1 MRNIRFVLALFL
13 ILTFYGCRHD
23 SQVSEMRN
31 VNVNFSD
38 AEKIVMDSKDILWFE
53 NSDSSLI
60 SDITNL
66 CPIGDSAFVVQ
77 SRGSILKLFDRRG
90 KYLRDMA
97 TQGEGPGEFNWVGNV
112 WSEDTVFH
120 LFDGMLGRDFK
131 YGLKSGFIGYDTV
144 VSSPIPDKGGLPR
157 ICAAEIYPRPDGK
170 GIYYINGFL
179 GTPPFRQ
186 RFAYAKD
193 LNSKP
198 DSISGRLRLDGST
211 FWNDM
216 YLVGN
221 GERALYWEAIKD
233 TVYTVTPD
241 TVVASYAIN
250 YGENSLPAEITAL
263 TDIAD
268 RFQAIPEEDKEKY
281 VIFARY
287 FQTYDGWIYYITSV
301 GMQGYIVGIDEE
313 SGNAKAWEFVS
324 PEGQQLLP
332 QLFFRID
339 GDKGMLSVIDE
350 SKPDNNPGLFVFPMS
365 RLK

>member
-1 MRNIRFVLALFL
+1 MRNSRFVLALLL
-13 ILTFYGCRHD
+13 ISAFYGCRHD

-31 VNVNFSD
+31 VNVRFSD
-38 AEKIVMDSKDILWFE
+38 AEKITMDNQDILWLE

-77 SRGSILKLFDRRG
+77 SRGSILKLFDRCG

-221 GERALYWEAIKD
+221 GDRALYWEAIKD

-250 YGENSLPAEITAL
+250 YGKNSLPAEITAL

-287 FQTYDGWIYYITSV
+287 FQTYDGWIYYVTSL
-301 GMQGYIVGIDEE
+301 GKHGYIVGIDEA
-313 SGNAKAWEFVS
+313 SGNTKAWEFVS
-324 PEGQQLLP
+324 PKGQQLMP
-332 QLFFRID
+332 QLFFKID